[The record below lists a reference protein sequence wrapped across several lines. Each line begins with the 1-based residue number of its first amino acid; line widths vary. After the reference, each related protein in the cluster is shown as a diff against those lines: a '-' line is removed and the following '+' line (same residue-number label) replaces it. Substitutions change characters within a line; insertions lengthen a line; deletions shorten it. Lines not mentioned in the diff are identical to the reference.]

1 MSADLGY
8 SRNRSREQAVKLL
21 THYIQVA
28 WTRAGLKWDS
38 DNEAEIREAVES
50 IIDAASNQGSAP

>member
-1 MSADLGY
+1 MSTDLGY
-8 SRNRSREQAVKLL
+8 TRNQSREQAVKLL

-28 WTRAGLKWDS
+28 WTRAGVNWDS

-50 IIDAASNQGSAP
+50 IIDAAATG